1 MNILLIGASGMVGSR
16 ILTEAHARGHQ
27 ITAAAR
33 NVERIEKLDG
43 VRAISLDIADLAA
56 QAAGYDVVISALSPR
71 STADATAE
79 AMGFASALIAAGE
92 KGPRVVMVGGA
103 GSLAL
108 PDGRPVL
115 DVLPEAYLNEA
126 RGMKAAWGALA
137 ASDIDWTVLAPSA
150 EIAPG
155 ARSGVYSI
163 GGMTLLADSTGRS
176 HISAEDFAA
185 ALIAEVET
193 PRFRRQLVTVGY
205 TA

>member
-1 MNILLIGASGMVGSR
+1 MNILLIGASGMIGSR
-16 ILTEAHARGHQ
+16 ILAEAQARGHQ

-33 NVERIEKLDG
+33 NGDRIAKLPA
-43 VRAISLDIADLAA
+43 VRAISLDIVDLPALA
-56 QAAGYDVVISALSPR
+56 EGYDVVISALSPR
-71 STADATAE
+71 NTADATAE
-79 AMGFASALIAAGE
+79 ALGFAAALIEAGK

-115 DVLPEAYLNEA
+115 EVLPELYVSEA
-126 RGMKAAWGALA
+126 RGMKAAWEALA
-137 ASDIDWTVLAPSA
+137 ASGVNWTVLAPSA

-155 ARSGVYSI
+155 RRSGVYSI
-163 GGMTLLADSTGRS
+163 GGTTLLADSTGRS

-185 ALIAEVET
+185 ALIGEVES
-193 PRFRRQLVTVGY
+193 PRFERQLVTVGY